1 MPSLDMVKE
10 WLREN
15 VREYDLVD
23 QITLDRFRW
32 PQPEDYRGSFS
43 AILDGAGGRETFHF
57 YADAA
62 GEIKLQWPM
71 FVSPLGAPAS
81 YTAINLQPEMEAA
94 LLTGIQSVVPR
105 LKPFG
110 ICPDTKQLL
119 TTETPD
125 ALRTT
130 IPVDSIRNRLLAP
143 GFSVTVNTAT
153 RAVKT
158 DGKGPRR

>member
-1 MPSLDMVKE
+1 MPSLEMVKE

-15 VREYDLVD
+15 VRKYDLVD
-23 QITLDRFRW
+23 YITLDSFRW
-32 PQPEDYRGSFS
+32 PKSDDYRGSFS
-43 AILDGAGGRETFHF
+43 ASLDGAGGRETFHF

-81 YTAINLQPEMEAA
+81 YAAINLQPEMEAS
-94 LLTGIQSVVPR
+94 LLVGIQSVVPG

-110 ICPDTKQLL
+110 LCHDTKQLI

-125 ALRTT
+125 VLRTT
-130 IPVDSIRNRLLAP
+130 MPVDSIRNRLLAP
-143 GFSVTVNTAT
+143 GFSVTVNTVT

-158 DGKGPRR
+158 